1 MVGAILSLQPIPQP
15 VPGQVEGQGGEHDS
29 DAGIEGEVRGA
40 AENSLCLLL
49 FPLAVQE

>member
-1 MVGAILSLQPIPQP
+1 MIPVPKPI
-15 VPGQVEGQGGEHDS
+15 PGQVEGQGSQHNGN
-29 DAGIEGEVRGA
+29 AGIQGEMRSI